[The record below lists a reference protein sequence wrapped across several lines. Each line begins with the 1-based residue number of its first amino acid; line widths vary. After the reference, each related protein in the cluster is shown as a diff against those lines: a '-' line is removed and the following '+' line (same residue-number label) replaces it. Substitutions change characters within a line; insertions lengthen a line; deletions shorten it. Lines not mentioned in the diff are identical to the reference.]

1 MPGILRM
8 VAMLLVLAMTAAL
21 PDALAMPP
29 VPAPAGHAAGCHGHG
44 PANPSHLPT
53 SYQCCVSGH
62 HAAVPTVSF
71 SLRGVA
77 TQVGSLD
84 GVDGLRFALVLSVN
98 SAVLIFPSNS
108 PPGLTPLRI

>member
-1 MPGILRM
+1 MHGIVRM
-8 VAMLLVLAMTAAL
+8 VATLLVLTVAAL
-21 PDALAMPP
+21 PGALAMPP

-44 PANPSHLPT
+44 PANPKHLPT

-84 GVDGLRFALVLSVN
+84 GVDGLRFALLLSVN

>member
-1 MPGILRM
+1 MPGIVRI
-8 VAMLLVLAMTAAL
+8 VATLLVLTVAAL
-21 PDALAMPP
+21 PGALAMPP

-84 GVDGLRFALVLSVN
+84 GVDGLRFALLLSVN